1 MSPLLQTLMIKYHTP
16 QKPSKNYFY
25 FNGIC
30 ELFLVVI
37 VSRILVYIYNIIK
50 HLIFYYASLYGSNP
64 INKVYYRYFK
74 FSISIIPYNTTKN
87 IVAL

>member
-1 MSPLLQTLMIKYHTP
+1 MYILNFFYIFICHFLRCF
-16 QKPSKNYFY
+16 NYFY

-30 ELFLVVI
+30 ELFLVII

-50 HLIFYYASLYGSNP
+50 HLILYYASLYGSNP